1 MTRAVHLLREIA
13 VLRLSSL
20 LLHSLLSLLLL
31 HHLMLLLLLLEKM
44 LLLLLQMLLRCLRR
58 SVLLLST
65 LHPLLFLRD
74 PLRSASSLLR
84 AVLGVLLIRR

>member
-1 MTRAVHLLREIA
+1 MHLLREIA

-58 SVLLLST
+58 LLHRVQSVT
-65 LHPLLFLRD
+65 TR
-74 PLRSASSLLR
+74 
-84 AVLGVLLIRR
+84 

>member
-1 MTRAVHLLREIA
+1 MSVERE
-13 VLRLSSL
+13 RTN
-20 LLHSLLSLLLL
+20 
-31 HHLMLLLLLLEKM
+31 
-44 LLLLLQMLLRCLRR
+44 